1 MLKVLYIAFSILL
14 FTSTSKTKSKT
25 KYKNLHQVQSLSHYM
40 QDLHLMQDFA

>member
-1 MLKVLYIAFSILL
+1 MMIFVIAIANIGGIYFYL
-14 FTSTSKTKSKT
+14 KTKSKT